1 MKDPTIKAE
10 DIAYKIASFSGS
22 RVGLEEE
29 NRRLTNAIP
38 NYSPDKKKM
47 LDDLN
52 HKVALGEIAGYR
64 FDPSAITIYSE
75 HGLRDGIFLSS
86 FETH

>member
-22 RVGLEEE
+22 RIGLEEE
-29 NRRLTNAIP
+29 DRRLTSAMP

-52 HKVALGEIAGYR
+52 RKLQNGEIAGYR
-64 FDPSAITIYSE
+64 FIPGEITIYSE
-75 HGLRDGIFLSS
+75 HGLEGGILLSS
-86 FETH
+86 FEMH